1 MESTTTTRTRETA
14 LLPRVLEAGNG
25 WRATADLSGR
35 GDNCALVAK
44 PSAVTFQGGAIAVVD
59 MAAVKPVV
67 TDHTYSTRPG
77 SPSCSPPV

>member
-14 LLPRVLEAGNG
+14 LLSRAFEAVNG
-25 WRATADLSGR
+25 WRAGVDLQGR
-35 GDNCALVAK
+35 GHSCVLVAK
-44 PSAVTFQGGAIAVVD
+44 PAAFQGGAIADVA
-59 MAAVKPVV
+59 MAAVAPVV